1 MSFESRLVLLCNTI
15 YFKQISLQI
24 SPGSIG
30 ERAGLQLDDMIIKI
44 NGEDVSKVGMNRERN
59 LDVALEKEGNIA

>member
-1 MSFESRLVLLCNTI
+1 MHYNIFQTN
-15 YFKQISLQI
+15 FQI

-44 NGEDVSKVGMNRERN
+44 NGEDVSELRMIRNVIWISHWKRRET
-59 LDVALEKEGNIA
+59 LPDQA

>member
-1 MSFESRLVLLCNTI
+1 MHYNILQTNF
-15 YFKQISLQI
+15 QI

-44 NGEDVSKVGMNRERN
+44 NGEDVSELRMITERN
-59 LDVALEKEGNIA
+59 LYFALEKEGNIA

>member
-1 MSFESRLVLLCNTI
+1 MHYNIFQTN
-15 YFKQISLQI
+15 FQI

-44 NGEDVSKVGMNRERN
+44 NGEDVSELRMIREQN
-59 LDVALEKEGNIA
+59 LNVVMEKEGNIA

>member
-1 MSFESRLVLLCNTI
+1 MQYNIFQTI
-15 YFKQISLQI
+15 FQI

-44 NGEDVSKVGMNRERN
+44 NGEDVSELRMIREHNLNVG
-59 LDVALEKEGNIA
+59 LEKEGNIA